1 MFGAIKMLIGAIF
14 ALGMAG
20 FAIYKRKTYG
30 LVPAIMTAVTC
41 VIASIIFFGQFI
53 SKIGG

>member
-1 MFGAIKMLIGAIF
+1 MLIGALF